1 MAKNITEIAKQ
12 LNELKEN
19 IILIYAFNGTG
30 KTRLSVEYK
39 NFTKA
44 NNKGKHAGVYYN
56 AFSEDLF
63 VWDNDEDNG
72 NENIKLDIIPSSL
85 NQFHSLLSEDDVAE
99 KLKFY
104 QHKYKFEFL
113 QNADP
118 EKGIDSISFYDPDEE
133 KVPIKISRG
142 EERIF
147 VWCFFLALFD
157 LDAWSGAQDAHFYI
171 DDPVSSMDEHN
182 VFITCNSIFE
192 LIKTHYLKKRF
203 IITTHH
209 IGLFSI
215 LATRLKEV
223 NSNSGYANLTSLF
236 TLNKKND
243 ELALLNPNKDV
254 FLFHLHLLKTLEDAK
269 ITGLFAYHYVLLRQ
283 LLENISSFLGKRGF
297 NYTLTQIGIPPTD
310 VDNVANTINSHSHKN
325 AYQLQVDAM
334 SPTEQDLFIDL
345 LEKINIKYQFKY

>member
-1 MAKNITEIAKQ
+1 MAKNIPQIAKQ

-19 IILIYAFNGTG
+19 IIVIYAFNGTG

-39 NFTKA
+39 NYTKA
-44 NNKGKHAGVYYN
+44 KNNGKHAGVYYN

-63 VWDNDEDNG
+63 VWDNDEENQ
-72 NENIKLDIIPSSL
+72 NENIELEVIPSNL
-85 NQFHSLLSEDDVAE
+85 NQFHSLLNEEDVAE

-104 QHKYKFEFL
+104 KHKYIFEFNL
-113 QNADP
+113 NPDP
-118 EKGIDSISFYDPDEE
+118 EKGIDSISFYISEEE

-182 VFITCNSIFE
+182 VFITCDSIFE
-192 LIKTHYLKKRF
+192 LIKKHYLRKRF

-223 NSNSGYANLTSLF
+223 NSSSGYANLTSLF

-243 ELALLNPNKDV
+243 ELVLLNPNKDV
-254 FLFHLHLLKTLEDAK
+254 FLFHLHLLKTLDEAK
-269 ITGLFAYHYVLLRQ
+269 TTGLYAYHFVLLRQ

-297 NYTLTQIGIPPTD
+297 NYTLSQIGIPKNE
-310 VDNVANTINSHSHKN
+310 VDNVANIINSHSHKN
-325 AYQLQVDAM
+325 AYQLQIDVM
-334 SPTEQDLFIDL
+334 SPTEEDLFIDL
-345 LEKINIKYQFKY
+345 LERINTKYQFKY